1 MNSVSFTVL
10 FPEGGGQPSDTGS
23 LVPLDASGSPIE
35 AESAIVREV
44 ARRNLDAVHFVTKA
58 FPVGSQVL
66 ARVDME
72 RRTDL
77 MSMHTAQHLLSA
89 VLERDYELD
98 TLSWSL
104 QKFPEPCYIELP
116 RVPTPEEI
124 EKVQARCNE
133 VIREK
138 RSVKVRMEL
147 VSEETGVTLNEK
159 APDDYRD
166 GERAPVQRTV
176 IIDGIDDNPF
186 VFLSPASSLS
196 ILTGRKFDTVA
207 VERIIPT
214 SRGFDHSTS
223 ARTPPPFEV
232 RTAGSTLSPDLE
244 SWSSSRPLI
253 KSRELQHLKPAVTLQ
268 TWLTV
273 STGWSPPSPNSRER
287 RNG

>member
-1 MNSVSFTVL
+1 MSSSLPIFRILKIVLPTVL

-35 AESAIVREV
+35 AGSAIVKEV
-44 ARRNLDAVHFVTKA
+44 ARRNFDAVHFVTKA

-66 ARVDME
+66 ARVNME

-133 VIREK
+133 VIQEK
-138 RSVKVRMEL
+138 RRLRVRMEL

-159 APDDYRD
+159 APEDYRD

-176 IIDGIDDNPF
+176 IIDGIDENPF
-186 VFLSPASSLS
+186 VFSFPISSVS
-196 ILTGRKFDTVA
+196 AEAYLT
-207 VERIIPT
+207 T
-214 SRGFDHSTS
+214 S
-223 ARTPPPFEV
+223 
-232 RTAGSTLSPDLE
+232 
-244 SWSSSRPLI
+244 
-253 KSRELQHLKPAVTLQ
+253 
-268 TWLTV
+268 
-273 STGWSPPSPNSRER
+273 
-287 RNG
+287 

>member
-1 MNSVSFTVL
+1 VVKILRCDKVQKAPPPSAKGKKAKKDDQIVDEDLWEIEMNDTGLLLSSSLTIFQILKIVLPPVL

-35 AESAIVREV
+35 AESAIVSSV
-44 ARRNLDAVHFVTKA
+44 FRRNLDAVHFVTKA

-66 ARVDME
+66 ARVNME

-104 QKFPEPCYIELP
+104 QKFPESCYIELP

-133 VIREK
+133 VIQEK
-138 RSVKVRMEL
+138 RRLRVRMEL

-159 APDDYRD
+159 APEDYRD

-176 IIDGIDDNPF
+176 IIDGIDENPF
-186 VFLSPASSLS
+186 VFSFPISSVS
-196 ILTGRKFDTVA
+196 AVAYLT
-207 VERIIPT
+207 
-214 SRGFDHSTS
+214 
-223 ARTPPPFEV
+223 
-232 RTAGSTLSPDLE
+232 
-244 SWSSSRPLI
+244 
-253 KSRELQHLKPAVTLQ
+253 
-268 TWLTV
+268 
-273 STGWSPPSPNSRER
+273 R
-287 RNG
+287 R